1 MTTSTTDS
9 RERLIAAMSALLWEK
24 GYAATSPR
32 DVMAAAEVG
41 QGSFYH
47 HFAGKHDLAMA
58 ALKRNVADSMAAYPR
73 ESGPSPLHTLAAD
86 MLRPRPGMKGC
97 PVGRMTQDP
106 QVMAD
111 ADLLGV
117 VGDAFATML
126 QRRSELIGAAIE
138 AGELPSTLDADDL
151 AAALA
156 AVIQGGYVLSRAL
169 GSSAYMDA
177 ATRGAV
183 ALLEA
188 VAVRTNPDPQTD
200 ETGRTSS

>member
-1 MTTSTTDS
+1 MTTTTTADS

-32 DVMAAAEVG
+32 DVMAAAAVG

-47 HFAGKHDLAMA
+47 HFTGKHDLAMA
-58 ALKRNVADSMAAYPR
+58 ALRRNVADSVAASSADPDL
-73 ESGPSPLHTLAAD
+73 SPLQTVEAD
-86 MLRPRPGMKGC
+86 LLRSRPAMQGC

-106 QVMAD
+106 QVMTD
-111 ADLLGV
+111 AELLGV

-126 QRRSELIGAAIE
+126 RRRSELISAAID
-138 AGELPSTLDADDL
+138 AGELPAGTDPDDL

-156 AVIQGGYVLSRAL
+156 AVIQGGYVLSRAM
-169 GSSAYMDA
+169 GSPAYMDA

-188 VAVRTNPDPQTD
+188 VAVRGNPQTD
-200 ETGRTSS
+200 HTGTE